1 MRKERIW
8 KAIPGLSRFVG
19 RGWGAQDGEAEARA
33 VERTEP
39 AAPRALPSDALP
51 PMPQVG
57 SRRRPRGAAAA
68 SVAATPAATVP
79 VPAPAAMPTVA
90 AAEAETRNVL
100 AALDIYTAHF
110 GLTAQPFSLTPD
122 PDFLFWSPAH
132 KRAYAMLE
140 YGVMTHAPITLITG
154 EVGAGKTT
162 LLQHLLRSL
171 VPEVRVG
178 LISNP
183 IGTREELLRWVLMS
197 LDLPATPEDTYVDL
211 FARFQTFVL
220 DTYAAGGRVI
230 LIFDEAQNLDRGAL
244 EELRMFTNINTGRDV
259 LLQLVLVGQPEL
271 RDIVGRRDMRQFAQ
285 RVAALFHLPAM
296 DLPTMRDYIQH
307 RLAVAGRTRR
317 LFTADAVALIHEK
330 TGGVPRMVNRL
341 CDLALVYAFTA
352 GRKMV
357 DPKIIQ
363 DVLDD
368 GAFFPV
374 EADPAKSE

>member
-1 MRKERIW
+1 MRKARMW
-8 KAIPGLSRFVG
+8 SVIPGLNRFVG
-19 RGWGAQDGEAEARA
+19 RGWSDATDEKTERLAARA
-33 VERTEP
+33 E
-39 AAPRALPSDALP
+39 P
-51 PMPQVG
+51 PMPRTPTPDEIPQLPTVG
-57 SRRRPRGAAAA
+57 TRRKPRGQ
-68 SVAATPAATVP
+68 VAPTRDELAP
-79 VPAPAAMPTVA
+79 VTGAK
-90 AAEAETRNVL
+90 NVL
-100 AALDIYTAHF
+100 ASLDIYTEHF

-171 VPEVRVG
+171 VPEVKVG
-178 LISNP
+178 LVSNP
-183 IGTREELLRWVLMS
+183 IGSREELLRWVLMS
-197 LDLPATPEDTYVDL
+197 LDLPAVPEDTYVDL
-211 FARFQTFVL
+211 FSRFQTFVINE
-220 DTYAAGGRVI
+220 YAAGHRVI
-230 LIFDEAQNLDRGAL
+230 LIFDEAQNLDRAAL

-271 RDIVGRRDMRQFAQ
+271 RDIVGRKDMRQFAQ

-296 DLPTMRDYIQH
+296 DLPTMREYIKH
-307 RLAVAGRTRR
+307 RLSVAGRTRR
-317 LFTADAVALIHEK
+317 LFTADAVTLIHEK

-352 GRKMV
+352 GRKSV
-357 DPKIIQ
+357 DPAIIN
-363 DVLDD
+363 DVLHD

-374 EADPAKSE
+374 DTDDPKGAQ

>member
-1 MRKERIW
+1 MW
-8 KAIPGLSRFVG
+8 SVIPGLSRFVG
-19 RGWGAQDGEAEARA
+19 RGRSARA
-33 VERTEP
+33 GTEP
-39 AAPRALPSDALP
+39 ERDPLRIEPVSPRGIPDDALP
-51 PMPQVG
+51 PMPVIG
-57 SRRRPRGAAAA
+57 SRRKPR
-68 SVAATPAATVP
+68 
-79 VPAPAAMPTVA
+79 VA
-90 AAEAETRNVL
+90 AAGAALPAPNAPALPALPNAGESRTVL
-100 AALDIYTAHF
+100 AALDIYTEFF

-162 LLQHLLRSL
+162 LLQHMLRSL

-197 LDLPATPEDTYVDL
+197 LELPAVPEDTYVDL
-211 FARFQTFVL
+211 FSRFQTHVL
-220 DTYAAGGRVI
+220 DEYAQGRRVI
-230 LIFDEAQNLDRGAL
+230 LIFDEAQNLDRAAL

-271 RDIVGRRDMRQFAQ
+271 RDIVARRDMRQFAQ

-317 LFTADAVALIHEK
+317 LFTAEAIVLIHQK

-352 GRKMV
+352 GRKLV

-374 EADPAKSE
+374 EPEPAKSE

>member
-1 MRKERIW
+1 MRKARIW
-8 KAIPGLSRFVG
+8 SVLPGLSRFVG
-19 RGWGAQDGEAEARA
+19 QGWRDARAGEAEQTPARA
-33 VERTEP
+33 EP
-39 AAPRALPSDALP
+39 QVPRV
-51 PMPQVG
+51 PMPDEIPQLPTITN
-57 SRRRPRGAAAA
+57 RRKPRGQSAAAA
-68 SVAATPAATVP
+68 AAPP
-79 VPAPAAMPTVA
+79 N
-90 AAEAETRNVL
+90 EAGRDVL
-100 AALDIYTAHF
+100 ASLDIYTAHF

-122 PDFLFWSPAH
+122 PDFLYWSPAH

-183 IGTREELLRWVLMS
+183 IGSREELLRWVLMS
-197 LDLPATPEDTYVDL
+197 LDLPAVPDDTYVDL
-211 FARFQTFVL
+211 FSRFQTFVL
-220 DTYAAGGRVI
+220 DEYAAGHRVI
-230 LIFDEAQNLDRGAL
+230 LIFDEAQNLDRAAL

-271 RDIVGRRDMRQFAQ
+271 RDIVGRKDMRQFAQ

-296 DLPTMRDYIQH
+296 DLPTMRDYITH

-317 LFTADAVALIHEK
+317 LFTAEAVALIYEK
-330 TGGVPRMVNRL
+330 TGGVPRLVNRL

-352 GRKMV
+352 GRKLV
-357 DPKIIQ
+357 DPRIIQ
-363 DVLDD
+363 DVLND

-374 EADPAKSE
+374 GTDDVKDEQ

>member
-1 MRKERIW
+1 MRRERIW
-8 KAIPGLSRFVG
+8 NVIPGLSRFVG
-19 RGWGAQDGEAEARA
+19 RGRGARQGADATREQ
-33 VERTEP
+33 
-39 AAPRALPSDALP
+39 PRAEPTPPRSVPDDALP
-51 PMPQVG
+51 PMPVIG
-57 SRRRPRGAAAA
+57 SRRKPRGAAAIA
-68 SVAATPAATVP
+68 SMPVVAAP
-79 VPAPAAMPTVA
+79 VAPAPAPMT
-90 AAEAETRNVL
+90 EGRNVL
-100 AALDIYTAHF
+100 AALDIYTEFF

-122 PDFLFWSPAH
+122 PDFLYWSPAH

-197 LDLPATPEDTYVDL
+197 LELPAVPEDTYVDL
-211 FARFQTFVL
+211 FSRFQTHVL
-220 DTYAAGGRVI
+220 DEYAQGRRVI
-230 LIFDEAQNLDRGAL
+230 LIFDEAQNLDRAAL

-271 RDIVGRRDMRQFAQ
+271 RDIVARRDMRQFAQ

-317 LFTADAVALIHEK
+317 LFTADAVELIHQK

-352 GRKMV
+352 GRKLV

-374 EADPAKSE
+374 EADPPKSE

>member
-1 MRKERIW
+1 MRKARVW
-8 KAIPGLSRFVG
+8 SVIPGLSRFVG
-19 RGWGAQDGEAEARA
+19 RGWNDAAVQEEEERKAVRAE
-33 VERTEP
+33 
-39 AAPRALPSDALP
+39 P
-51 PMPQVG
+51 PMPRTPTVEEIPQLPTVG
-57 SRRRPRGAAAA
+57 TRRKPRGQ
-68 SVAATPAATVP
+68 VAAQR
-79 VPAPAAMPTVA
+79 
-90 AAEAETRNVL
+90 AEPEPMAGGKNVL
-100 AALDIYTAHF
+100 ASLDIYTEHF

-122 PDFLFWSPAH
+122 PDFLYWSPAH

-171 VPEVRVG
+171 VPEVQVG
-178 LISNP
+178 LVSNP
-183 IGTREELLRWVLMS
+183 IGSREELLRWVLMS
-197 LDLPATPEDTYVDL
+197 LDLPAVPEDTYVDL
-211 FARFQTFVL
+211 FSRFQNFVISE
-220 DTYAAGGRVI
+220 YAAGHRVI
-230 LIFDEAQNLDRGAL
+230 LIFDEAQNLDRAAL

-271 RDIVGRRDMRQFAQ
+271 RDIVGRKDMRQFAQ

-307 RLAVAGRTRR
+307 RLKVAGRTRR
-317 LFTADAVALIHEK
+317 LFTADAVTLIHEK

-352 GRKMV
+352 GRKSV
-357 DPKIIQ
+357 DPAIIN
-363 DVLDD
+363 DVLQD

-374 EADPAKSE
+374 DTDDPKGAQ

>member
-1 MRKERIW
+1 MW
-8 KAIPGLSRFVG
+8 SVIPGLGRFVS
-19 RGWGAQDGEAEARA
+19 RGWGDANPEEERNVARAEPPMPRTPTPEEIPQLPLVGTRRKPRGHAADRA
-33 VERTEP
+33 VE
-39 AAPRALPSDALP
+39 P
-51 PMPQVG
+51 PM
-57 SRRRPRGAAAA
+57 AAGK
-68 SVAATPAATVP
+68 
-79 VPAPAAMPTVA
+79 
-90 AAEAETRNVL
+90 NVL
-100 AALDIYTAHF
+100 ASLDIYTEHF

-197 LDLPATPEDTYVDL
+197 LDLPAQPTDTYVDL
-211 FARFQTFVL
+211 FSRFQSFVIAE
-220 DTYAAGGRVI
+220 YAAGNRVI
-230 LIFDEAQNLDRGAL
+230 LIFDEAQNMDRAAL
-244 EELRMFTNINTGRDV
+244 EELRMLTNINTGRDV
-259 LLQLVLVGQPEL
+259 LLQLILVGQPEL

-307 RLAVAGRTRR
+307 RLKVAGRTRR
-317 LFTADAVALIHEK
+317 LFTADAVTLIHEQ

-352 GRKMV
+352 GRKQV
-357 DPKIIQ
+357 DPAIIK
-363 DVLDD
+363 DVLND

-374 EADPAKSE
+374 GTDDPKAEK